1 MTVRLY
7 SEEEL
12 DELRVSPKRLSNP
25 GSRWTEKPT
34 EAPVHRQRS
43 FKATGEDAAG
53 TRFDIYQRQNLLDE
67 ADFSSGIALVSVD
80 GSRLTLARYNGP
92 SHEHGDI
99 SYRPHIHRANAESI
113 ATGGK
118 PERHAE
124 ETDRFVTLEGAFAC
138 LLEDFNI
145 AGISATH
152 DGQRALPL

>member
-1 MTVRLY
+1 MLTNPL
-7 SEEEL
+7 
-12 DELRVSPKRLSNP
+12 P
-25 GSRWTEKPT
+25 GS
-34 EAPVHRQRS
+34 ACLL
-43 FKATGEDAAG
+43 
-53 TRFDIYQRQNLLDE
+53 RFRASLDE

-99 SYRPHIHRANAESI
+99 RYRPHIHQANAESI

-138 LLEDFNI
+138 LLEDFNV
-145 AGISATH
+145 AGVCATH
-152 DGQRALPL
+152 DVQRPLPL

>member
-1 MTVRLY
+1 MAVRLY

-12 DELRVSPKRLSNP
+12 DELRESPKRVTNP
-25 GSRWTEKPT
+25 GSRWSEKPSG
-34 EAPVHRQRS
+34 APVHRQRS
-43 FKATGEDAAG
+43 FKATGDAAG
-53 TRFDIYQRQNLLDE
+53 TRFDIYQRQNLDDE

-99 SYRPHIHRANAESI
+99 RYRPHIHRANAESI

-118 PERHAE
+118 PERHAA

-138 LLEDFNI
+138 LLEDFNV
-145 AGISATH
+145 AGVSARH
-152 DGQRALPL
+152 DGQRPLPL